1 MSDLSGA
8 TGQGWDLAMCDL
20 RWALPVASLM
30 LALGSGGMSTGVDV
44 NAAGA
49 GLKAF
54 FFFFYKSSLVCI
66 FQGEVKQVARGCA
79 GI

>member
-1 MSDLSGA
+1 
-8 TGQGWDLAMCDL
+8 MCDL

-54 FFFFYKSSLVCI
+54 FFFFTKVALFAFFRGRLSKSPEGA
-66 FQGEVKQVARGCA
+66 QGSEPQPSGS
-79 GI
+79 

>member
-1 MSDLSGA
+1 MGQLCSIVNLSYYIAQRVSDLSGA

-44 NAAGA
+44 NAG
-49 GLKAF
+49 
-54 FFFFYKSSLVCI
+54 
-66 FQGEVKQVARGCA
+66 
-79 GI
+79 